1 MNLVIVESPA
11 KAKTIN
17 KYLGDNYTVLASYG
31 HIRDLPSKNGS
42 VDPENKFQMEWEID
56 SFSKKYLKEITD
68 VAKDSDKIIL
78 ATDPDRE
85 GEAIAWHVKE
95 FLDEKKI
102 LKDKKIERVVFNEIT
117 KKAVINGIEN
127 PRSLEGQLVDAYM
140 ARRALDYLVGFNI
153 SPILWT
159 KLPGSKSAGRVQ
171 SVALRLL
178 TEREHEIEVFNPEE
192 FWTINVNFITSSK
205 NILTSSISELNGE
218 KIEKFSFRNKEDV
231 NNAISKIKEK
241 KYSIKDI
248 TSKIYTRNPSGPF
261 TTSTL
266 QQSASSKLGFGAS
279 RTMQIAQR
287 LYQGIEIDGDTKG
300 LITYMRT
307 DGTNISKEAIPLFRK
322 YIEENYGDDYLP
334 EQANNYSGKK
344 AKNAQEAHEAIRP
357 TEIKNSPESIKKYLS
372 TDQYKLYDLIWS
384 RALSSQMQPAKFDRK
399 TILITSED
407 GKNILKSSGSTVK
420 FDGFLKLQKIDENDD
435 EKILPEV
442 SKGPIEIKEFNDEQH
457 FTQPPPRFSEASLV
471 KKLEE
476 LGIGRPST
484 YASIISVISNRG
496 YADIVNKRFFPTD
509 RGKLLSAFLEKL
521 FSRYVDY
528 DFTAKLE
535 DQLDDITSGKEN
547 WIKVLDQ
554 FWIDFNKNVLNVK
567 EKRTRE
573 VLDLLNDSLGK
584 LIFDTDENGK
594 IDRKCKLCQ
603 TGELSLKNSFRGGAF
618 IGCSGYPE
626 CKFTRPL
633 SKIKA
638 SQQVNLAEPKL
649 IGKNDIG
656 KDIYLKNGRFGPYL
670 QYELSDEEIENIK
683 KPKTK
688 TKKKKKE
695 ESNFKNVSIPKG
707 LDIEN
712 VDLDKAKYLCSL
724 PKIIGKHP
732 DLDKDITINVGRF
745 GPYLKCD
752 NKSARLESIDEL
764 FNIGLNRAIT
774 LISEAK
780 PGRISSSIIKDLGE
794 HPEDKKPVRIMKGQY
809 GPYIKYK
816 SLNATIPEEKDPA
829 ELTMEEALIL
839 IEKRKEYDRSKKRKK
854 KMKLLIFII
863 LILNLCLST
872 SFSAEKKDCSKFKKF
887 SKNHIACKASNL
899 KAGTKNTAGKIKNK
913 TGNILKVTTGIFK
926 KN

>member
-17 KYLGDNYTVLASYG
+17 KYLGKDYTVLASYG

-42 VDPENKFQMEWEID
+42 VDPENKFKMIWEVD

-192 FWTINVNFITSSK
+192 FWTININFITSSK

-218 KIEKFSFRNKEDV
+218 KIEKFSFRNKEDI

-322 YIEENYGDDYLP
+322 YIEENYGGEYLP

-357 TEIKNSPESIKKYLS
+357 TEIKNSPEIIKKYLS

-407 GKNILKSSGSTVK
+407 GKNILKSSGSTIK
-420 FDGFLKLQKIDENDD
+420 FDGFLKLLKIDENDD

-554 FWIDFNKNVLNVK
+554 FWIDFNKNILNVK

-573 VLDLLNDSLGK
+573 VLDLLNESLGK

-618 IGCSGYPE
+618 IGCSEYPE

-794 HPEDKKPVRIMKGQY
+794 HPEDKKPVRIMKGQF

-816 SLNATIPEEKDPA
+816 SLNATIPEEKDPV

-839 IEKRKEYDRSKKRKK
+839 IEKRKEYDRTKK
-854 KMKLLIFII
+854 K
-863 LILNLCLST
+863 
-872 SFSAEKKDCSKFKKF
+872 KK
-887 SKNHIACKASNL
+887 
-899 KAGTKNTAGKIKNK
+899 
-913 TGNILKVTTGIFK
+913 
-926 KN
+926 